1 MRRLMP
7 RRDAIDIRAF
17 AYALG
22 ALVFAIVG
30 GAMISL
36 AMSVAT
42 GVGKIQQEIDTLFN
56 QLRLTN
62 STSPSG

>member
-7 RRDAIDIRAF
+7 RKGAIDIRAF

-36 AMSVAT
+36 ALSVSA
-42 GVGKIQQEIDTLFN
+42 GIGKIQQEIDTLFRE
-56 QLRLTN
+56 LRLTN
-62 STSPSG
+62 STSTSG

>member
-1 MRRLMP
+1 MP
-7 RRDAIDIRAF
+7 RKGAIDIRAF

-36 AMSVAT
+36 ALSVSA
-42 GVGKIQQEIDTLFN
+42 GIGKIQQEIDTLFRE
-56 QLRLTN
+56 LRLTN
-62 STSPSG
+62 STSTSG

>member
-1 MRRLMP
+1 MREFLSSRRLMP

-36 AMSVAT
+36 ALSVAA
-42 GVGKIQQEIDTLFN
+42 GMGKIQQ
-56 QLRLTN
+56 
-62 STSPSG
+62 G

>member
-36 AMSVAT
+36 ALSVSA
-42 GVGKIQQEIDTLFN
+42 GIGKIQQEIDTLFRE
-56 QLRLTN
+56 LRLTN
-62 STSPSG
+62 STSTSG